1 MPENTK
7 ISEKTDT
14 GRSRSSGELQTSL
27 ATQCD
32 PQVVSKGSIH
42 NLERLRD
49 FGLNRDAP
57 EAIQT
62 RKINVVFMKMYD

>member
-14 GRSRSSGELQTSL
+14 GKSESSEELQTSL
-27 ATQCD
+27 ATRCD
-32 PQVVSKGSIH
+32 PQVVSERSVL

-49 FGLNRDAP
+49 FELNWDAP

-62 RKINVVFMKMYD
+62 YEIVVVFMKMSV